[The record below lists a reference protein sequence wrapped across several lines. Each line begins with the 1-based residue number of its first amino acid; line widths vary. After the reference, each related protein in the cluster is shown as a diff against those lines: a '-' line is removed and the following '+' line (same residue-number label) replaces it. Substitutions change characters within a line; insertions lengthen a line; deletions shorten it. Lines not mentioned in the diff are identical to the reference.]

1 MFDSEDDEG
10 TWEYNAY
17 RTIVRH
23 ELDVPTKVGSD
34 FEGYYNNGLYS
45 TLAACAWAQVR
56 KDNAQWNAED
66 QVALLASKQHDYGND
81 NILKF
86 GQQGILVRLW
96 DKIARYNNLL
106 QREVRGHDVANES
119 VTDTLIDIVGY
130 VVLLYMVQDGTFT
143 SPLKADK

>member
-1 MFDSEDDEG
+1 MFDSDTDEG

-23 ELDVPTKVGSD
+23 ELDVPTKVGHD
-34 FEGYYNNGLYS
+34 FESYYDSGLYS

-56 KDNAQWNAED
+56 KDNPQWNAED
-66 QVALLASKQHDYGND
+66 QVMLLASKQHDYGND

-96 DKIARYNNLL
+96 DKIARYNNL
-106 QREVRGHDVANES
+106 RNRGGDAVNES
-119 VTDTLIDIVGY
+119 ITDTLIDIIGY

-143 SPLKADK
+143 SPLKADKV